1 MKWIFLSTFI
11 AAFALSAAGQNF
23 AAHNDLMAL
32 GAPVARGTFAARGA
46 VVAPDAFTA
55 QARALVARMTI
66 EEKASL
72 CSGQDFWSTRP
83 IERLGLPSIYMTDG
97 PHGLRKDSSGGFGHT
112 IPATC
117 FPTASA
123 LASSWNPGLA
133 YQEGVALGEECQAN
147 NVQIILGPGVN
158 MKRSPLGGRNFEYFS
173 EDPRL
178 AGAMA
183 AALIR
188 GEQSQGVGSSL
199 KHFAANNQETD
210 RFTMSSDIDERT
222 LHELYLP
229 AFERAVT
236 EAQPAT
242 VMCAYNKLNGTY
254 CSQNQALLTGILR
267 DTWGYKGF
275 VVSDWGAVD
284 DRVAGIKAGLN
295 LEMPGG
301 SDVNTQKIVAAVK
314 EGRLRIATLDS
325 LVTTV
330 VATTLRLHAAHR
342 DGATYDANAHH
353 AVARAVDD
361 ECIVLLKNEDGLLP
375 VTGDKTVAVIGAFAK
390 TPRYQGGGSSQINPT
405 RLADVWGA
413 LGKEKNLHL
422 LYAQGY
428 LPDGS
433 TNDTLLAA
441 ASAAAASADVVLVFT
456 GLPESYESEGYD
468 RSSID
473 LPEGHNRLI
482 ASLPAS
488 KTVVV
493 LMNGSAVAMPWAGQV
508 KGIVEGWLGGQAG
521 GDALADVLT
530 GRVNPSGKLSETFP
544 VRLED
549 TPPYPL
555 FPARDRHAVYGEG
568 NFTGYRFY
576 DARRIAPLFPFGFG
590 LSYTHFTY
598 KNIFADRDHIRD
610 TDSVGIA
617 VTLRNDGNREGKEV
631 VELYVH
637 ETAAPLVRPER
648 ELRHFAKV
656 DLQPGEETIVHF
668 RLGYRDFAYYDPA
681 VHDWQVHTDVFD
693 ILAGGS
699 SRDLPLRQSLQVEAT
714 RIKYPPIT
722 RYSSLK
728 ELKQN
733 PRGASL
739 YPQLVTGFARSFGAP
754 GPEDTSAA
762 AVQARQRAVGAVE
775 NLLGDTPLCKFINF
789 SRGKF
794 SEADLQ
800 RILQAANRP

>member
-1 MKWIFLSTFI
+1 MKWIFISTCLG
-11 AAFALSAAGQNF
+11 AFALSAAGQKVDAPEIAF
-23 AAHNDLMAL
+23 SAKAA
-32 GAPVARGTFAARGA
+32 
-46 VVAPDAFTA
+46 
-55 QARALVARMTI
+55 ALVARMTL
-66 EEKASL
+66 EEKATL
-72 CSGQDFWSTRP
+72 CSGRDFWSTQP

-97 PHGLRKDSSGGFGHT
+97 PHGLRKDAQGGFGHS

-147 NVQIILGPGVN
+147 DVQIILGPGVN

-173 EDPRL
+173 EDPVL
-178 AGAMA
+178 AGAMG

-188 GEQSQGVGSSL
+188 GEQSTGVGSSL
-199 KHFAANNQETD
+199 KHFAGNNQETD

-254 CSQNQALLTGILR
+254 CSQNRVLLTDILR
-267 DTWGYKGF
+267 NTWGFKGI

-284 DRVAGIKAGLN
+284 DRVAGIDAGLN

-314 EGRLRIATLDS
+314 DGSLRVSTLDS
-325 LVTTV
+325 TVTAI
-330 VATTLRLHAAHR
+330 VATTLRLHATHR
-342 DGATYDANAHH
+342 DGATYDAAAHH
-353 AVARAVDD
+353 ALARVIDG
-361 ECIVLLKNEDGLLP
+361 ESIVLLKNDDGLLP

-405 RLADVWGA
+405 RLADAWGA
-413 LGKEKNLHL
+413 LGLHKGLHL
-422 LYAQGY
+422 VYAQGY

-433 TNDTLLAA
+433 TNDTLLA
-441 ASAAAASADVVLVFT
+441 SAAATAAKADVVLCFA
-456 GLPESYESEGYD
+456 GLPDNYESEGYD
-468 RSSID
+468 RKGID

-482 ASLPAS
+482 AALPGA
-488 KTVVV
+488 KTVVI
-493 LMNGSAVAMPWAGQV
+493 LMNGSAVAMPWVNQV
-508 KGIVEGWLGGQAG
+508 KGIVEAWLGGQAG

-544 VRLED
+544 VKLED

-555 FPARDRHAVYGEG
+555 FPARDRHAIYGEG
-568 NFTGYRFY
+568 DFTGYRFY
-576 DARRIAPLFPFGFG
+576 DARGIAPLFPFGYG

-598 KNIFADRDHIRD
+598 KSISADQDHVRD

-617 VTLRNDGNREGKEV
+617 VTVRNDGAREGKEV
-631 VELYVH
+631 VELYIH
-637 ETAAPLVRPER
+637 EAAAPLVRPDR
-648 ELRHFAKV
+648 ELKSFAKV
-656 DLQPGEETIVHF
+656 DLQPGEETTVHF

-681 VHDWQVHTDVFD
+681 VHDWQVHTDDFD
-693 ILAGGS
+693 IRVGGS
-699 SRDLPLRQSLQVEAT
+699 SRDLPLHQPLHVEAT
-714 RIKYPPIT
+714 RIKYPPVT
-722 RYSSLK
+722 RYTTLK

-733 PRGASL
+733 PKGAAL
-739 YPQLVTGFARSFGAP
+739 YPRLVAGFAQSFGAP
-754 GPEDTSAA
+754 GPEDTSAK
-762 AVQARQRAVGAVE
+762 AVE
-775 NLLGDTPLCKFINF
+775 ARAQSIATVEGLLGDTPLCKFINF

-800 RILQAANRP
+800 RILDAANRP